1 MTSPSTSVAATSPPP
16 RRKRPPPG
24 PPAEVWFWRVLPK
37 KGRGEHRTLADN
49 VQYDGWELIWER
61 RPLAPG
67 RYRLE
72 FRDDRRAIV
81 GVRYAIVPDPR
92 SQERPYFTTG
102 RRRRSQRTVPA
113 ARPAWEPR
121 AAPPPP
127 ATARPATARS
137 ASTTPALHPPG
148 AAVTGKIW
156 QRRQNGDW
164 EQYDRN
170 LAIPKNYR
178 RLWLEASRTVVLV
191 YAPNGTWPG
200 YVPGSLKGG
209 EACLVPQR

>member
-1 MTSPSTSVAATSPPP
+1 
-16 RRKRPPPG
+16 
-24 PPAEVWFWRVLPK
+24 VLPK
-37 KGRGEHRTLADN
+37 KGRGEHRTLTDN

-61 RPLAPG
+61 RPLAAG

-81 GVRYAIVPDPR
+81 SVRYAIVPDPR

-113 ARPAWEPR
+113 ARPAWEQRP
-121 AAPPPP
+121 APPPP
-127 ATARPATARS
+127 APARS
-137 ASTTPALHPPG
+137 ASTTPTLQPPG
-148 AAVTGKIW
+148 AAAAGKIW
-156 QRRQNGDW
+156 QLRRNGKW

-170 LAIPKNYR
+170 LAIPENYH

-191 YAPNGTWPG
+191 YAPDGTRPG
-200 YVPGSLKGG
+200 YMPGSLKGG
-209 EACLVPQR
+209 TPCLVPQR